1 MRLLLAASA
10 ITVLVAAP
18 ALGQSS
24 SSSAGDKSK
33 SLDALHSEAM
43 IEQAKSGYADAPV
56 EERTV
61 QTQQS
66 AAA

>member
-10 ITVLVAAP
+10 LALLAAGP
-18 ALGQSS
+18 AKAQSAKS
-24 SSSAGDKSK
+24 EDKGK

-56 EERTV
+56 
-61 QTQQS
+61 
-66 AAA
+66 

>member
-10 ITVLVAAP
+10 IALLAAAP
-18 ALGQSS
+18 AVAQSARP
-24 SSSAGDKSK
+24 AGDDKGK

-61 QTQQS
+61 QT
-66 AAA
+66 